1 MMATPEKPTHVIGP
15 FGERLTLDRLPPSD
29 TVRWTVRRKAEVVA
43 AVHGGLLTFE
53 EACARY
59 DLAMEELIG
68 WLDAHQRTGMR
79 GLRITRSQKYRERYR
94 Y

>member
-1 MMATPEKPTHVIGP
+1 MSNRPSHVIGP
-15 FGERLTLDRLPPSD
+15 FGERLTVDRLPAPD

-43 AVHGGLLTFE
+43 AVEGGLLTFE

-59 DLAMEELIG
+59 ALAMEELIG
-68 WLDAHQRTGMR
+68 WQGAHQASGMR
-79 GLRITRSQKYRERYR
+79 GLRITSSQKYRERYR

>member
-1 MMATPEKPTHVIGP
+1 VPDGPAHVIGP
-15 FGERLTLDRLPPSD
+15 FGEELTLDRLPPGN

-43 AVHGGLLTFE
+43 AVRGGLLTFD

-59 DLAMEELIG
+59 ALAMEELISWQG
-68 WLDAHQRTGMR
+68 ALQKSGMR
-79 GLRITRSQKYRERYR
+79 GLRITRSQEYRDRYR